1 MSYCKKNS
9 VRDTAIGKRW
19 IVRTQRE
26 AHSKRV
32 GHRVCW
38 PWNVGWLVFM
48 SWVFHMLM
56 SGRIIP
62 TIGKPPTPWSFDSAL
77 EFWMCHL
84 ACRLRI
90 KVQLKLTCLSSWTHL
105 ILIGLCYALGLC
117 HYFKSCALPPS
128 LLFHA
133 LFLSPVQAHNVA
145 STVFWKDNQK
155 VAGPWEGNTVWYP
168 IPLDIQAFIF
178 HVSYNTC
185 NNSISQCQGG

>member
-1 MSYCKKNS
+1 MERASAVAMECGVAGFFQAGSFN
-9 VRDTAIGKRW
+9 
-19 IVRTQRE
+19 
-26 AHSKRV
+26 
-32 GHRVCW
+32 
-38 PWNVGWLVFM
+38 
-48 SWVFHMLM
+48 MLM

-62 TIGKPPTPWSFDSAL
+62 IIGNQQMTVSWNCLSPLAVLKIARSSLQIEDQGLF
-77 EFWMCHL
+77 EFG
-84 ACRLRI
+84 
-90 KVQLKLTCLSSWTHL
+90 LSSWTHL

-117 HYFKSCALPPS
+117 HYFKSCALSPS

-185 NNSISQCQGG
+185 NNSISQC